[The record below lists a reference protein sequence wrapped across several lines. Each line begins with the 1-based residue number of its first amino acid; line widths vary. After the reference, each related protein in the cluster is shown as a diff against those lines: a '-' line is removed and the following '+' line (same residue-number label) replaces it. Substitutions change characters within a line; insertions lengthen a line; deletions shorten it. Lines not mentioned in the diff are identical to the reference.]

1 MKLLRL
7 IILPLLLALTVC
19 QPALAA
25 DFNKVFHETILP
37 HEGGFTAD
45 RRDPGNWTGGKVG
58 KGLLLGTKYGIAANT
73 YGLELLRKGKAIK
86 DLTVEE
92 AGALYKRDFWDA
104 NHFGLLQSQG
114 IAEELMDEAVNM
126 GSAGARR
133 LLASVFAEVEWAIR
147 KPLPVGPVFTPLTI
161 AWINEYTRYR
171 PNRIAF
177 YNSLKMK
184 RVAFYTDLARKRPAM
199 RPFLLSW
206 LARTVD

>member
-19 QPALAA
+19 HPAFAA
-25 DFNKVFHETILP
+25 DFEPVFRNTILP

-73 YGLELLRKGKAIK
+73 YGLELLRQGKTIKG
-86 DLTVEE
+86 LTVEE

-133 LLASVFAEVEWAIR
+133 LLARVFAEIEWSIK
-147 KPLPVGPVFTPLTI
+147 KPLPVPPQFTPLTI

-171 PNRIAF
+171 PNRIAM

-184 RVAFYTDLARKRPAM
+184 RMAFYLNLVKKRPAM

-206 LARTVD
+206 VDRTVD